1 MNHEYIFGHKLVL
14 ITYRRKFVTFNTM
27 SDPDYGSA
35 PYYIKHE
42 GVYMFGGVLG
52 KNAGCQKLTNKLFYL
67 PIGQPINPRWKELET
82 KGSPPEPRFY
92 HEMHFYEKGNIL
104 IILAGKKF
112 TFSEPSIKKQ
122 GEFVN

>member
-14 ITYRRKFVTFNTM
+14 ITYRRKVVTFNTM

-52 KNAGCQKLTNKLFYL
+52 KNAGC
-67 PIGQPINPRWKELET
+67 
-82 KGSPPEPRFY
+82 
-92 HEMHFYEKGNIL
+92 
-104 IILAGKKF
+104 
-112 TFSEPSIKKQ
+112 
-122 GEFVN
+122 